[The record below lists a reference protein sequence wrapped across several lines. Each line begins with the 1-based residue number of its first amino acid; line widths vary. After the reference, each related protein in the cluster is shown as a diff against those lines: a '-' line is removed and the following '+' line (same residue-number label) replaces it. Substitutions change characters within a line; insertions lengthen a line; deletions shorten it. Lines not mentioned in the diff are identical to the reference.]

1 MFFLPGTGV
10 TPALIPPPVAKTY
23 LAMGSG
29 VVVVSPAAPWVAA
42 IMAWVP
48 MAELRSRW

>member
-1 MFFLPGTGV
+1 MFFPAKHRV

-29 VVVVSPAAPWVAA
+29 VMVSPAAPWVAA
-42 IMAWVP
+42 IMAWEP
-48 MAELRSRW
+48 MAEFRSRW